1 MNTKKNKSFNPEE
14 VRYFVKF
21 PLYMISFILLGLIFG
36 YLTFKVLSF
45 SRTVEVP
52 ALAGKSVLEANKLL
66 TEKGLYLKIEGEDY
80 DAIIPT
86 GNIIRQGIPA
96 GKKVKER
103 RAIKVVISKGPRV
116 RSIPLLVH
124 ETLIDAE
131 SLLLEKG
138 LKISKII
145 PVHSNSI
152 EKDHVVAQKPDPH
165 ERVSDHITVLVSLG
179 AYDKIYFCPDFRGM
193 YLDRAQA
200 LSTELNLHVS
210 VTGEGAKVETQRPRP
225 YSEIKSGD
233 TIFLKAY
240 EEIEAAPEDG
250 PPKEGAPESAVPE
263 KRTPKERAPSLES

>member
-14 VRYFVKF
+14 VRYLVKF
-21 PLYMISFILLGLIFG
+21 PLYMLSFILLGLIFG

-52 ALAGKSVLEANKLL
+52 ALAGKNVLDANKLL

-96 GKKVKER
+96 GNKVKEK

-124 ETLIDAE
+124 ETLLNAE

-138 LKISKII
+138 LKISKVI
-145 PVHSNSI
+145 PLHSNSI

-200 LSTELNLHVS
+200 LAKQLNLTVAIK
-210 VTGEGAKVETQRPRP
+210 GEGAKIETQKPLP
-225 YSEIKSGD
+225 YSEIKNGD

-240 EEIEAAPEDG
+240 EEIETAPEEEA
-250 PPKEGAPESAVPE
+250 PEEGAPERRVPE
-263 KRTPKERAPSLES
+263 RKTPEGRAPSLES

>member
-14 VRYFVKF
+14 VRYLVKF
-21 PLYMISFILLGLIFG
+21 PLYMLSFILLGLIFG

-52 ALAGKSVLEANKLL
+52 ALAGKNVLDANKLL

-96 GKKVKER
+96 GNKVKEK

-124 ETLIDAE
+124 ETLLNAE

-138 LKISKII
+138 LKISKVI
-145 PVHSNSI
+145 PLHSNSI

-179 AYDKIYFCPDFRGM
+179 AYDKIYFCPDFRDM

-200 LSTELNLHVS
+200 LAKQLNLTVAIK
-210 VTGEGAKVETQRPRP
+210 GDGAKIETQKPLP
-225 YSEIKSGD
+225 YSEIKNGD

-240 EEIEAAPEDG
+240 EKIETAPE
-250 PPKEGAPESAVPE
+250 EEAPEERAPERRVPE
-263 KRTPKERAPSLES
+263 RKTPEGRAPSLES